1 MVAIT
6 LVEDLAVVI
15 LIVLLPTFGSL
26 DASRLVPI
34 GKALGTAFLI
44 LAPALF
50 VAAKIV
56 PPIFRMVAT
65 TRSRELFFGVV
76 LAICLGTA
84 ALTQAVGLS
93 TALGAFVA
101 GLMISESPYAQDALA
116 HLFPLGDSFVALFFV
131 TMGLLVDPKALVSNL
146 PLLGTMVSLIIFG
159 KFVIWTT
166 VVGLFGYSIWTAVI
180 VGVGLTKSASFPL
193 FSCRWLGIPGWLAQ
207 MSTTQPSQP
216 P

>member
-34 GKALGTAFLI
+34 GKALGMAFLI

-56 PPIFRMVAT
+56 PPILRMVAT

-101 GLMISESPYAQDALA
+101 G
-116 HLFPLGDSFVALFFV
+116 
-131 TMGLLVDPKALVSNL
+131 
-146 PLLGTMVSLIIFG
+146 
-159 KFVIWTT
+159 
-166 VVGLFGYSIWTAVI
+166 
-180 VGVGLTKSASFPL
+180 
-193 FSCRWLGIPGWLAQ
+193 
-207 MSTTQPSQP
+207 
-216 P
+216 